1 MSVIRKNFKDKH
13 QAVEYTKD
21 NLENLVINLTNVSE
35 DVVRAYAELKHIPV
49 SLKAIDEDDY
59 MNHCQML
66 MQILELINISEVY
79 LSDIKSDI
87 DKYFRPDEYQDMMK
101 SKVIDDIKNHLYD
114 YVDAY
119 SHDVDVVYHDNDKFI
134 PLSDLDYKPVI
145 KIDDG
150 HVEQIK
156 IFK

>member
-119 SHDVDVVYHDNDKFI
+119 GHDVDVVYHDNDKFI

-156 IFK
+156 LFK